1 MSVVRWLR
9 VILFYVLFALSAIIW
24 FSIGVLISPALT
36 FPQRYR
42 FICTWWCNFVMWL
55 CKVVLNIDYTV
66 TGLENIPSER
76 CVILA
81 KHQSTWETFYFCYL
95 FAPVSQ
101 VLKKEL
107 TYIPFAGWALS
118 VLKPIAIDR
127 AHPKQALKQ
136 VAKLGAERLADN
148 NWVLIFPEGTR
159 VPPGKL
165 GKFSRGGASLAVNA
179 GLPVLP
185 IAHNA
190 GSFWPRSGWSKK
202 PGMIDV
208 RIGPLMYPQGQGS
221 EASAELTQRAYLW
234 IAQAQYDM
242 GDLDEESAR
251 ALNLQLKSD
260 QAADSADYVEAQQ
273 A

>member
-1 MSVVRWLR
+1 MSVIQGLR
-9 VILFYVLFALSAIIW
+9 VILFYILFALSAVIW
-24 FSIGVLISPALT
+24 FPLCILISPVLT
-36 FPQRYR
+36 FAQRYR
-42 FICTWWCNFVMWL
+42 LICTWWCNAVMWL
-55 CKVVLNIDYTV
+55 CKVILGINYTV
-66 TGLENIPSER
+66 TGRENIPAER
-76 CVILA
+76 CVVLA
-81 KHQSTWETFYFCYL
+81 KHQSTWETFNFCYL

-127 AHPKQALKQ
+127 SSPKQALKQ

-159 VPPGKL
+159 VLPGQI

-190 GSFWPRSGWSKK
+190 GRFWPRHGWGKKSGT
-202 PGMIDV
+202 IDV
-208 RIGPLMYPQGQGS
+208 RIGPLMYPNGEGS
-221 EASAELTQRAYLW
+221 EASAELTQRAFMW

-242 GDLDEESAR
+242 GDLDEEVAR
-251 ALNLQLKSD
+251 ALGLELKTETEMTSMEV
-260 QAADSADYVEAQQ
+260 QASA
-273 A
+273 